1 MAVTVKALP
10 GIAKPGV
17 MRRRSGHEALFFG
30 VQRLAAAFDG
40 VMGRGIGHGALWF
53 NGSGVA
59 RAGRDNTTERPARAF
74 PAAYRSRR
82 VRLESGAKRCDNSP
96 MDKPQT
102 DKPQTDSPRQRL
114 QALLSIPERQRT
126 DAQWDEIVELEITLA
141 PGNRAGAPD
150 QHMRRTHIPGTQG
163 NLGGGGGG
171 QNQGRQRQGGK
182 KFHKRPPKRGDR
194 GGGDRNGGGER
205 NDR

>member
-1 MAVTVKALP
+1 
-10 GIAKPGV
+10 
-17 MRRRSGHEALFFG
+17 
-30 VQRLAAAFDG
+30 
-40 VMGRGIGHGALWF
+40 
-53 NGSGVA
+53 
-59 RAGRDNTTERPARAF
+59 
-74 PAAYRSRR
+74 
-82 VRLESGAKRCDNSP
+82 

-102 DKPQTDSPRQRL
+102 DKPQTPQTDSPRQRL

-163 NLGGGGGG
+163 NSGGGSG

-194 GGGDRNGGGER
+194 GNGGGGGDRGGG
-205 NDR
+205 DR